1 MSKKINLSLEDF
13 SNLATLSSLS
23 PSKEESDTIRSQLSE
38 ALNAMDVLNE
48 LDTKDIAPLNHPTG
62 DMTNVYREDEVTPS
76 LSQEE
81 ALSNAKSTHNGYF
94 KVDAIFESQ
103 ES

>member
-1 MSKKINLSLEDF
+1 MSKKVNLSPKDF
-13 SNLATLSSLS
+13 VNLATLSNLS
-23 PSKEESDTIRSQLSE
+23 PSKEESDTIRNQLSE

-48 LDTKDIAPLNHPTG
+48 LDTKDVAPLNHPTG
-62 DMTNVYREDEVTPS
+62 DMVNAYREDEITPS
-76 LSQEE
+76 LSQKE

-94 KVDAIFESQ
+94 QVDAIFESQ